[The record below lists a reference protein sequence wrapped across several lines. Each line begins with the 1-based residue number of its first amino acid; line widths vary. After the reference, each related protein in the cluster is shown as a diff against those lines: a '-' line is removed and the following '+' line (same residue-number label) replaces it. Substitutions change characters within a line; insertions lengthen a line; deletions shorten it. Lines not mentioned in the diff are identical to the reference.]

1 VESRTNDCYLWKSGV
16 AATDGSRPLVHL
28 QCLEQKTNPTKVLSI
43 REAQSRSRSR
53 ERLAAVEL
61 IIPLRHKAFTSDAP
75 SDWID
80 RFSGSEVR

>member
-1 VESRTNDCYLWKSGV
+1 MRCPRRRVKSNWGI
-16 AATDGSRPLVHL
+16 ANNHYWPLVHL